1 MEKKHPK
8 KWIITC
14 ISFFLTAL
22 LLTAPCLAAEFTAD
36 MTMNAGG
43 QMMQGKVFV
52 KGLSYRQEM
61 DAMGQKQIMIFNAD
75 KKTAWIVMPAA
86 HMYMPMPAYSETIP
100 AQQDPKELEKKA
112 TRKYLGK
119 EKISG
124 YNCKKYHYVFKNS
137 SGTKMTQWI
146 STKIEYPIK
155 MIVEGPQ
162 GNMMRELKN
171 IKETKLS
178 DSLFQLPEGYQK
190 MDMPGMSGTN
200 Q

>member
-52 KGLSYRQEM
+52 KGQNYRQEM
-61 DAMGQKQIMIFNAD
+61 DTMGQKQVMIFSGD
-75 KKTAWIVMPAA
+75 KKTGWIVMPDT
-86 HMYMPMPAYSETIP
+86 HMYMDIP
-100 AQQDPKELEKKA
+100 KMSQANNPQTDPEQLDKNTTK
-112 TRKYLGK
+112 KYLGK
-119 EKISG
+119 EKING
-124 YNCKKYHYVFKNS
+124 YKCKKYSYVFKDS

-146 STKIEYPIK
+146 STKLEYPVK

-162 GNMMRELKN
+162 GKMVREIKN

-178 DSLFQLPEGYQK
+178 NSLFAVPAGYQK
-190 MDMPGMSGTN
+190 MNIPGMSGMN